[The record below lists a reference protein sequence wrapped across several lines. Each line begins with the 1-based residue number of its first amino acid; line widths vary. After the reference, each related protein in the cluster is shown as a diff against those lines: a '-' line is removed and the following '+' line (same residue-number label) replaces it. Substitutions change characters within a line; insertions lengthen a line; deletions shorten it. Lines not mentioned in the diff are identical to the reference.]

1 VIQDSLKG
9 IQNRW
14 SEKLKAMN
22 SETREHLKNPS
33 SWKRL
38 LYILLF
44 VILYNVAEMVLA
56 VVVVLQVIMNLFTGG
71 SNNQLLIFGKQ
82 LSRYIYTVMLYLTYN
97 SNDLPFPFSPW
108 PTLDAGGKVDNRFP
122 D

>member
-1 VIQDSLKG
+1 LVIHDKSKI
-9 IQNRW
+9 IQNGW
-14 SEKLKAMN
+14 SEKVKAMN

-82 LSRYIYTVMLYLTYN
+82 LSRYIYAMMLYLTYN

-108 PTLDAGGKVDNRFP
+108 PTLNGVDNGEQ
-122 D
+122 